1 MKICA
6 ISDLHGY
13 LPNNIEESDLL
24 LIAGDL
30 IPLDIQ
36 SSYSLSEEWFKVD
49 FNNWIASLPVDKV
62 IIVGGNHD
70 GFIDDKCLLF
80 KNIIHPK
87 CVYLE
92 DELYEYNGIKIYGTP
107 WCHQFGDWWFMDKD
121 NNLARKFEKIPE
133 NVDILLCHDA
143 PYGACDL
150 LLQNVRWNTHE
161 HIGGKM
167 LRNAI
172 LEKKPSKV
180 IVGHLHSCN
189 HNWEQL
195 GDSLVRNVSLK
206 DEHYKVVY
214 DPTYFTI

>member
-24 LIAGDL
+24 LIAGYL

-36 SSYSLSEEWFKVD
+36 SSYSLSEEWFKAD
-49 FNNWIASLPVDKV
+49 FNNWITSLPVDKI
-62 IIVGGNHD
+62 IIVRGNHD

-80 KNIIHPK
+80 KDIIHPK

-107 WCHQFGDWWFMDKD
+107 WCHQFGDWCLMDKD

-143 PYGACDL
+143 P
-150 LLQNVRWNTHE
+150 
-161 HIGGKM
+161 
-167 LRNAI
+167 
-172 LEKKPSKV
+172 
-180 IVGHLHSCN
+180 
-189 HNWEQL
+189 
-195 GDSLVRNVSLK
+195 
-206 DEHYKVVY
+206 
-214 DPTYFTI
+214 